1 MRSWKHESSV
11 LAERAVQ
18 RRVPVAARARQRVL
32 LLLLTHPLLAH
43 AAGRRGSAGAHTGRS
58 AGSSAGSGGPHA
70 RHARCRARPL
80 MLVQERCGRCGG
92 GGGGGR
98 YRRCRAGGNIGRALA
113 GLADSRRLV
122 AVRQHVVTAGSR
134 RTAGAERRDV
144 AGLVAVLAL
153 VVVVGVTNMRIV
165 LVACVALGRGKGQTA
180 VAGRR
185 VPVGGSCR
193 GLEAVGGGSHG
204 LLLLLLLLLLSGSGR
219 RSGGD
224 SRRGAVLVVMVVARK
239 SGGAVC
245 GTCTN
250 TGTRKPGAYVGLV
263 IRGARGLGSLVVKRR
278 GRVVLMSSAGHGD
291 LGPVS
296 ARATTT
302 QPVVGLASARR
313 NKTIAVRRRRVL
325 VAHLLLSQ
333 TKPLELRV
341 GEEPAGL
348 DVLPALVGRGV
359 VGVHI
364 ADELVF
370 RIGRVR
376 VLAVQEVV
384 DTGTRGGARASPREV
399 PAGVGVVVAA
409 ICREGPVVQGR
420 GGRRVV
426 QGKCALGA
434 GGAFV
439 AGGPMLGAA
448 AAGHGV
454 RDALCRVGD
463 RVVRTGRVPLVA
475 RRAGVGGRG
484 VGTRRRGRKRLVGLV
499 LLLRP
504 AAAAVR
510 DGVVEP
516 LRRRGRGAV
525 AARGR
530 AREGA
535 LGAAGGVR
543 VAAVADDGVV
553 DAGAARDVGVGAVP
567 GGLHGDFGV
576 ARGGDVAVLRRRV
589 LAAAAAGDG
598 VVDARRGHVAVLRRR
613 VLAAAVARHRVVD
626 ARRGRQAAPVGLLVV
641 GVRRVALAVADD
653 VVGRGIDA
661 AWRRSGGGGGGGG
674 VVAAAAWSG
683 RLAVVVVVAVGVR
696 FVARVRVVGLA
707 EHAGQGVASGAAVVG
722 VLRGP
727 AAGRVR
733 GHVDVGAVEV
743 VADALVVAA
752 GVAVRLQRAFLDG
765 SLGMGVVIVRQA
777 GRVAGGGVADG
788 VMSDGFGVG
797 LSDIRQ
803 TTGHTSVAGCCV
815 ATGHPS
821 VAGCGVMKPALLDGL
836 RAGVCNVGQLG
847 GIVTAGKAAGRKVAL
862 PHGLGVTSRDIRQ
875 SDAGISVLMSTDAA
889 LFTANQ
895 PSGVRLGSELS
906 LFLTH
911 GRVGGEGARRV
922 AVDVAVGSF
931 RRVAYAQCV
940 SDRVGKAHDYL
951 LQEVGGMEFTEYDIV

>member
-1 MRSWKHESSV
+1 
-11 LAERAVQ
+11 
-18 RRVPVAARARQRVL
+18 
-32 LLLLTHPLLAH
+32 
-43 AAGRRGSAGAHTGRS
+43 
-58 AGSSAGSGGPHA
+58 
-70 RHARCRARPL
+70 
-80 MLVQERCGRCGG
+80 
-92 GGGGGR
+92 
-98 YRRCRAGGNIGRALA
+98 
-113 GLADSRRLV
+113 
-122 AVRQHVVTAGSR
+122 
-134 RTAGAERRDV
+134 
-144 AGLVAVLAL
+144 
-153 VVVVGVTNMRIV
+153 
-165 LVACVALGRGKGQTA
+165 
-180 VAGRR
+180 
-185 VPVGGSCR
+185 
-193 GLEAVGGGSHG
+193 
-204 LLLLLLLLLLSGSGR
+204 
-219 RSGGD
+219 
-224 SRRGAVLVVMVVARK
+224 MVVARK

-250 TGTRKPGAYVGLV
+250 TGTRKPGAYVGL
-263 IRGARGLGSLVVKRR
+263 
-278 GRVVLMSSAGHGD
+278 
-291 LGPVS
+291 
-296 ARATTT
+296 
-302 QPVVGLASARR
+302 
-313 NKTIAVRRRRVL
+313 
-325 VAHLLLSQ
+325 

-384 DTGTRGGARASPREV
+384 DAGTRGGARARPREV
-399 PAGVGVVVAA
+399 PADVGVVVAA
-409 ICREGPVVQGR
+409 ICRERPVVQGR

-426 QGKCALGA
+426 QGKRALGA

-454 RDALCRVGD
+454 GHALRRVGD
-463 RVVRTGRVPLVA
+463 RV
-475 RRAGVGGRG
+475 RRDE
-484 VGTRRRGRKRLVGLV
+484 TSWSRRSGSSS
-499 LLLRP
+499 
-504 AAAAVR
+504 
-510 DGVVEP
+510 
-516 LRRRGRGAV
+516 RR
-525 AARGR
+525 
-530 AREGA
+530 GA
-535 LGAAGGVR
+535 LGTAGGVP

-553 DAGAARDVGVGAVP
+553 DAGAARDVGVGAVA
-567 GGLHGDFGV
+567 GGLHGDLGV
-576 ARGGDVAVLRRRV
+576 ARGGDAAVLRRRV

-803 TTGHTSVAGCCV
+803 TTVHTGVAGCCV

-821 VAGCGVMKPALLDGL
+821 VAGCGVMKPALLDSL

-847 GIVTAGKAAGRKVAL
+847 GIVTAGKAAGRNVAL
-862 PHGLGVTSRDIRQ
+862 PHGLGVASRDIRQ

-931 RRVAYAQCV
+931 RRVAYAQGV